1 MSDSFISTQVQF
13 NLMSEYFEYS
23 EYVSK
28 ILVSTRP
35 SFLGFMRKYIL
46 CLAPLVALA
55 IYAIIKSLLKNSLSV
70 FNLILNLKFVSD
82 LLNFTI
88 LLSILFIISWVLRSR
103 EVQWSVGLSLT
114 ISAIFVLLKVSGDFF
129 DLILKGLSVYISSY
143 PLASVIAVT
152 LTILGTELYRRSI
165 RYEITDTGIRLCGG
179 ICRRQEHYIPYDKI
193 GRIVLEQSLFGRLL
207 NYGTIIPVGL
217 VEWGAEYYTRAIG
230 VGSYGRVTA
239 GVGYARTLKE
249 ISRDPLKCLYG
260 VRDAV
265 KIKEIVERMITSPF
279 RAEVDQVEYLKKI
292 YNEITRK

>member
-1 MSDSFISTQVQF
+1 M
-13 NLMSEYFEYS
+13 NEYFEYS

-28 ILVSTRP
+28 ILFSTRP

-55 IYAIIKSLLKNSLSV
+55 IYSIIIKLLLKNLLSV
-70 FNLILNLKFVSD
+70 SDLINLKFISD

-88 LLSILFIISWVLRSR
+88 LLSILFIISWVFRSR
-103 EVQWSVGLSLT
+103 EAQWSVGLSLT
-114 ISAIFVLLKVSGDFF
+114 ISAIFVLLNVSGNFF
-129 DLILKGLSVYISSY
+129 NVLFKGLSVYISY
-143 PLASVIAVT
+143 FPLASVIAVI

-165 RYEITDTGIRLCGG
+165 RYEITDTGIRLRGG

-217 VEWGAEYYTRAIG
+217 VEWGAEYYTRAVG

-239 GVGYARTLKE
+239 GVGYVRTLKE

-260 VRDAV
+260 VKDAV

-292 YNEITRK
+292 YNEITRR